1 MNFNAHKTLN
11 EKQVHDQQL
20 STNVQLELLSACTNV
35 SALVWLSIFFRLLCM
50 WNLKHTIQSPSSI
63 LCHITIYCILWT
75 ENTVNWYTP
84 GFKTAVTVKSFEF
97 VVWSHFREFC
107 ECFYPCMTAFL
118 QYTCLRL
125 QYKRILMR
133 ARWSWLFLDYMNL
146 LKRKNTI

>member
-50 WNLKHTIQSPSSI
+50 WNLKHTIQSSLSI
-63 LCHITIYCILWT
+63 LCNITIYCILWT
-75 ENTVNWYTP
+75 GNTVNWYTP
-84 GFKTAVTVKSFEF
+84 GFKTAVTVNSFEF
-97 VVWSHFREFC
+97 VEISFSWILWV
-107 ECFYPCMTAFL
+107 FYPCMTAFL

-133 ARWSWLFLDYMNL
+133 ARWSWLFLDCMNL